1 MRLCCTRQWLRV
13 ACSLHVGAVQGR
25 GQALWPNPASCAA
38 RRLQALT
45 RRNAMLCLQDTIVAA
60 GYVLH
65 IGPQPGSEIKVGDA
79 VTTK

>member
-1 MRLCCTRQWLRV
+1 
-13 ACSLHVGAVQGR
+13 
-25 GQALWPNPASCAA
+25 
-38 RRLQALT
+38 
-45 RRNAMLCLQDTIVAA
+45 MLCLQDTIVAA